1 MSEKYYVAGCVDNGL
16 DVDQVEDQDAEFWTL
31 YARDVNGESE
41 GIIDFRFREDAF
53 AAMAVYVERDALS
66 ELVRTLQS
74 DVNLST
80 ETLNNANEI
89 VLNAKAAFDGITT
102 ENDALKEQVRAL
114 AAENL
119 SARNSV
125 TAFSEA
131 TIDLTEV
138 IGDEIGMDGVRRI
151 LAGFEAVGNMPATDA
166 ILNEVRAQAVEDFAE
181 VNKAEWLPAYIEALV
196 QHATRIRA
204 GEVPIA

>member
-41 GIIDFRFREDAF
+41 GIIDFRFREDAV

-66 ELVRTLQS
+66 ERVRTLQS

-102 ENDALKEQVRAL
+102 ENDALKKQVRAL

-166 ILNEVRAQAVEDFAE
+166 ILREVGAKAVEGLKE
-181 VNKAEWLPAYIEALV
+181 HPAIGLLALGSELDKY
-196 QHATRIRA
+196 AARIRA
-204 GEVPIA
+204 GEVPDA